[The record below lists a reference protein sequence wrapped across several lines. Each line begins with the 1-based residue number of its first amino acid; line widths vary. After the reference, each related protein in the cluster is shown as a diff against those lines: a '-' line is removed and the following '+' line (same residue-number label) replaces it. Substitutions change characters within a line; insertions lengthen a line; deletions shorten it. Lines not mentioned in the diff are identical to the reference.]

1 MPVSPHDVAPTPSP
15 PPTEA
20 RPFVCHLNARGLS
33 SVPTST
39 PSPSLVHARGP
50 SSVPTSTPS
59 PSPAIANMPTDEDA
73 TNLAMEDHPL
83 NDCPM
88 IMLINGAPKK
98 SRAFEKGVCMHTGGS
113 ISLQDHVI
121 RLSEELGQSVY
132 VDDVFQQTHL
142 RKDTGQFVNDRS
154 RQTHEEFEARLS
166 QARSDTTSSVGES
179 QLTPLDPT
187 EEQRLRSRCWVATAG
202 PKCKGH
208 LYGTGDLAHAF
219 KCENEN
225 FMQHIQGFSSGAKDV
240 AEIN

>member
-1 MPVSPHDVAPTPSP
+1 MLTPHDVAPTPSP

-20 RPFVCHLNARGLS
+20 RPFVCHLNARSIHLRFQQRLS
-33 SVPTST
+33 PCPLGNNLVSLDLLGSNSKRSSGSFFPIVLSLYLSIVPSV
-39 PSPSLVHARGP
+39 HR
-50 SSVPTSTPS
+50 
-59 PSPAIANMPTDEDA
+59 
-73 TNLAMEDHPL
+73 
-83 NDCPM
+83 
-88 IMLINGAPKK
+88 PKK

-113 ISLQDHVI
+113 INLQDHVI

>member
-1 MPVSPHDVAPTPSP
+1 MSSSTSFLSFVSMPVSPHDVAPTPSP

-88 IMLINGAPKK
+88 IMLINGA
-98 SRAFEKGVCMHTGGS
+98 
-113 ISLQDHVI
+113 
-121 RLSEELGQSVY
+121 
-132 VDDVFQQTHL
+132 
-142 RKDTGQFVNDRS
+142 
-154 RQTHEEFEARLS
+154 
-166 QARSDTTSSVGES
+166 
-179 QLTPLDPT
+179 
-187 EEQRLRSRCWVATAG
+187 
-202 PKCKGH
+202 
-208 LYGTGDLAHAF
+208 
-219 KCENEN
+219 
-225 FMQHIQGFSSGAKDV
+225 
-240 AEIN
+240 

>member
-1 MPVSPHDVAPTPSP
+1 MLEMKIKGHIGLEVIFGTICYHVSLYLSIVPS
-15 PPTEA
+15 
-20 RPFVCHLNARGLS
+20 
-33 SVPTST
+33 
-39 PSPSLVHARGP
+39 VHR
-50 SSVPTSTPS
+50 
-59 PSPAIANMPTDEDA
+59 
-73 TNLAMEDHPL
+73 
-83 NDCPM
+83 
-88 IMLINGAPKK
+88 PKK

>member
-88 IMLINGAPKK
+88 IMLINGAFHPSKVPTK
-98 SRAFEKGVCMHTGGS
+98 AVSLS
-113 ISLQDHVI
+113 IRQQF
-121 RLSEELGQSVY
+121 GQ
-132 VDDVFQQTHL
+132 
-142 RKDTGQFVNDRS
+142 
-154 RQTHEEFEARLS
+154 
-166 QARSDTTSSVGES
+166 
-179 QLTPLDPT
+179 P
-187 EEQRLRSRCWVATAG
+187 
-202 PKCKGH
+202 
-208 LYGTGDLAHAF
+208 
-219 KCENEN
+219 
-225 FMQHIQGFSSGAKDV
+225 
-240 AEIN
+240 